1 MSLLGHTP
9 RFSIAEATSLAEEL
23 YGLRAMASPLPS
35 ERDQNF
41 LLEAESGEEFV
52 LKIANA
58 LEDRALLDAQHAA
71 MTHISQ
77 QISLCP
83 RVVPGLSGD
92 TIATVESPTGVQNLV
107 RLFTYLPGVPLAEVH
122 PHSP

>member
-1 MSLLGHTP
+1 MHLLEQAP
-9 RFSIAEATSLAEEL
+9 RFDMGAAASLAEEL
-23 YGLRAMASPLPS
+23 YGIRGSATPLPS

-41 LLEAESGEEFV
+41 FLETESGEKFV

-77 QISLCP
+77 QISLRP

-107 RLFTYLPGVPLAEVH
+107 RLFTYLPGV
-122 PHSP
+122 